1 MSESRKGCQVVI
13 CDDEPAF
20 RQIASVVL
28 SLDPDVEVVGE
39 AADGR
44 EAIRVVGKL
53 RPDVLLLDIAM
64 PEMDGLEAMPHILE
78 ASPETRIVVLTG
90 MVAQSVRQRAL
101 DSGARRFIEKGID
114 IEDLVAQVK
123 EVCGEPAKV

>member
-1 MSESRKGCQVVI
+1 MI

-20 RQIASVVL
+20 RRIASVVL

-90 MVAQSVRQRAL
+90 MVGQSVRQRAL